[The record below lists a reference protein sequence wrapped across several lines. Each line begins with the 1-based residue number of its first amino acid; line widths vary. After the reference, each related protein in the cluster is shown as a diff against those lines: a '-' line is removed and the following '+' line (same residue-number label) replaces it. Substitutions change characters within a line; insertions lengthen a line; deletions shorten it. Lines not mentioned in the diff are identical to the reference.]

1 MVCKQTRGQIR
12 SQTDWGTDDWSAS
25 RVRGRWNYSGGI
37 HFSGLISCQNFYKLP
52 PTTLS
57 ENTWNKEEKKR
68 NWGESSW
75 IMRRQGDTFF
85 FFSNQLDDCRGSLQQ
100 RLWRMSLLRMPGT
113 TGNTLQSRDLK
124 RCCARIGLFS
134 SHIYNTGK
142 KNIDSCAF
150 VVITKN

>member
-37 HFSGLISCQNFYKLP
+37 HFSGLISCQNLYKLP

-75 IMRRQGDTFF
+75 IMRRQGDTFSF
-85 FFSNQLDDCRGSLQQ
+85 FKPAWWLQGQPAAATLENELVEDAGNDRQHPPIQ
-100 RLWRMSLLRMPGT
+100 RFKAMLCENWSF
-113 TGNTLQSRDLK
+113 LK
-124 RCCARIGLFS
+124 
-134 SHIYNTGK
+134 SHIQHWQE
-142 KNIDSCAF
+142 NIDSCAF